1 MTAEGEIRR
10 RIRKRGP
17 ITFAEFMELALYW
30 PRGGYYCGGGTRGGE
45 SGPVGA
51 QGDYYT
57 SPMAHPSFGALLAV
71 QLYQFWLLLERPDPF
86 YVVEPGAGNGQLC
99 RDILAAAAALPDGF
113 PDCLRYLCLE
123 RNPVGPSPDQPQATQ
138 LVTEGIP
145 LRQAA
150 GLHYFQRT
158 AGRLSRP
165 PGAGGTR
172 GIAGSVRWPGRRRE
186 RGRGQ
191 AGGGLWANPARRPW
205 RPGWRSWASRWP
217 RGRPPRLTWGWT
229 EWTAAA
235 GGALDAGFVLTIDYG
250 RPAAELYSAAER
262 PRGTLVTYYRHAQ
275 TDAPLRHI
283 GEQDIT
289 AQVDFTALVNAGE
302 RAGLESLGYTTQ
314 GQLLRNLG
322 LDHLR
327 RRVTSTPMPV
337 GQGIANR
344 AGLLAL
350 TRPGGLGD
358 FKVLIQGKGLPD
370 SGGGHPALWGMAGS
384 PEAVELVRRLPV
396 PLLTEGHIS
405 LPGGWP
411 GQGAQEFEFSDLEVG
426 PFGR

>member
-10 RIRKRGP
+10 RIRERGP
-17 ITFAEFMELALYW
+17 ISFAEFMELALYW
-30 PRGGYYCGGGTRGGE
+30 PQGGYYWGGGTRGGGE
-45 SGPVGA
+45 SGPIGA

-57 SPMAHPSFGALLAV
+57 SPMAHPAFGALLAV
-71 QLYQFWLLLERPDPF
+71 QLSQFWLLLERPDPF

-145 LRQAA
+145 LRQLRGCIISNELLDAFPVHQVRVEQGELREVYVGLDDSGNEA
-150 GLHYFQRT
+150 G
-158 AGRLSRP
+158 GRLVEELGEPSTPALAARLEEL
-165 PGAGGTR
+165 GITLAEGQTAEINR
-172 GIAGSVRWPGRRRE
+172 GLEDW
-186 RGRGQ
+186 
-191 AGGGLWANPARRPW
+191 
-205 RPGWRSWASRWP
+205 
-217 RGRPPRLTWGWT
+217 
-229 EWTAAA
+229 AAA
-235 GGALDAGFVLTIDYG
+235 GGALDAGFVLTVDYG

-262 PRGTLVTYYRHAQ
+262 PRGTLVTYYRHTQ

-314 GQLLRNLG
+314 GQFLRNLG

-327 RRVTSTPMPV
+327 RRVTSMPMPV
-337 GQGIANR
+337 GQGVANR

-358 FKVLIQGKGLPD
+358 FKVLIQGKGLPP
-370 SGGGHPALWGMAGS
+370 SGGGRPALWGMAGS